1 MSQLQVTGEAKIR
14 DIQGPVVANSGV
26 ITALD
31 GAANQYVRG
40 DGTLAIFPSSSGG
53 GSSVSYYLNGS
64 VNQGTFG
71 GSTYYQMSRNAIVG
85 TGTNFST
92 SSDGL
97 IAQFITD
104 ANDPDVVSI
113 PSGNWNVEFFM
124 NVSASSGA
132 LASFYVEIYK
142 YNGSTFTL
150 LATNVATPEQL
161 TNTTTVDAYF
171 TSVAMPLSAMAV
183 TDRLAIRIFANVAS
197 KTVTLYTEDNRL
209 CQIVTTFS
217 NGLTS
222 LNNLTDQSQ
231 YLTTGTSGTDFN
243 IVSSGDT
250 HTFNIPSAS
259 ASNRGLITTGSQT
272 IAGIKTLS
280 VPSQFE
286 QGLYL
291 KQNMNLFQAGYIGL
305 GASTTGL
312 IVGLSGGGFGT
323 LNFNNTTSF
332 TYTFPDASGTVA
344 LTSNLSSYV
353 PYTGATGDVNL
364 GLFSII
370 SNRVSAIGDNSTY
383 GGTLSIK
390 QNNVRSLL
398 GTGYTEL
405 FGKTNILGV
414 SFGVGSIANLSN
426 SVLTAERTFTLPDL
440 SGTFALLEG
449 TQTFSGSKTFS
460 TGIKAES
467 GIFLKEL
474 SSSGRLTGYVGISAT
489 ATGGMQQIQFLYPV
503 SGSSVFSLP
512 TTGAYNYE
520 FPIVSGTIALTS
532 DLGSYVTI
540 GTTQTITGAKTF
552 TQNLALD
559 GNASNAG
566 TLLLKSNSALPTAIG
581 YTGINSTNNSIYLT
595 TFVSNPKTAALDLSG
610 LSDNIIRTFTFPN
623 ASGTIAL
630 TSNLSS
636 YVPYTGATTNVDL
649 GARNLSSYAVNV
661 NGDGTSGGALNLKMY
676 NSLTLAG
683 VGYLSI
689 YAQTD
694 YYFGLAWNFVSGTK
708 QAIFNNV
715 LIPINN
721 TRYYNLPNADGTLA
735 LTSDLSAYLPLTG
748 GTLTGALTGTSAE
761 FSGNNHSL
769 ASNNTLRFTDT
780 DTATEANQ
788 QIGKI
793 EFYSSDTSTPGA
805 GVKAYI
811 GAFAQDTTPDAY
823 LSFATQDGSATPN
836 PVERLRISS
845 EGLATFSN
853 NIAIAGQTLSAWGGN
868 FGVMQSYYGSYFG
881 GTTGGG
887 TVMGNNN
894 YYDGTNY
901 KYINSDFAGQI
912 QIGGGNILLRVA
924 PSGTAGNNVTYTNA
938 LTIASTGAATFSSSA
953 IQLLTL
959 ASTASNGSYLAFTN
973 SGTLNGA
980 IGNGSNI
987 ISGLSNSDLGIWTT
1001 GIMAFQTNGSER
1013 MRITSGGSVFIN
1025 TTSANITS
1033 NMKLSVKQTLSEGAA
1048 EVWTSWSGDQGTAA
1062 FWVIKYDNV
1071 NTTSQIFQRFAINN
1085 GGTACGQINANG
1097 ASQVAFGSYSDI
1109 RLKENIAEL
1118 EPQLDKILALKP
1130 CEFDYKDGSGH
1141 QIGFIAQEMQQVY
1154 PDVVNESLD
1163 GMLTLSGWNK
1173 TEARLVKAIQE
1184 QTQIIKNL
1192 EARIKQLENK

>member
-183 TDRLAIRIFANVAS
+183 TDRLAVRIFANVAS